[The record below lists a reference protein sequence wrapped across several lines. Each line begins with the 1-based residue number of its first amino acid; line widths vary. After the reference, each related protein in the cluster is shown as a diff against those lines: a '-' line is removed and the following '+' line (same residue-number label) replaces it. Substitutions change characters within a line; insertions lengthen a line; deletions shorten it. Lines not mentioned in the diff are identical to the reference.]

1 MRSRRAEII
10 DQIRPP
16 HRTPMPLDARRS
28 VSSRARRRRAANGRA
43 HARAAGGRAGTTSGP
58 IPAAPRALTRVGRAL
73 GPIRRRRRPER
84 SIVGTGPRA
93 EQADGVR
100 DHAVVHRSLHITV
113 APGGMDNI
121 VGISTQRGGSAKAP
135 GDALT
140 VHALNRGTDAVLR
153 RVAVARVIDP
163 ARQRAVTWR
172 RGSVVGATTS
182 CRGWGAFSGSSQEV
196 ALDYTLYLIPA

>member
-1 MRSRRAEII
+1 MRGLRADVRVRRVALSPLRRARSRALAGLSARSAAGLSGRSWARGRTMNKPTGFVIMLLCI
-10 DQIRPP
+10 AAFTSRLPP
-16 HRTPMPLDARRS
+16 CPLTRS
-28 VSSRARRRRAANGRA
+28 V
-43 HARAAGGRAGTTSGP
+43 TT
-58 IPAAPRALTRVGRAL
+58 
-73 GPIRRRRRPER
+73 
-84 SIVGTGPRA
+84 
-93 EQADGVR
+93 
-100 DHAVVHRSLHITV
+100 
-113 APGGMDNI
+113 GGMDNI

>member
-1 MRSRRAEII
+1 MRGLWADVRVRRVALSPLRRARSRALAGLSARSAAAGLSGRSWARGRAMNKPTGFVIMLLCI
-10 DQIRPP
+10 AAFTSRSLPRPL
-16 HRTPMPLDARRS
+16 TRS
-28 VSSRARRRRAANGRA
+28 VA
-43 HARAAGGRAGTTSGP
+43 
-58 IPAAPRALTRVGRAL
+58 I
-73 GPIRRRRRPER
+73 
-84 SIVGTGPRA
+84 
-93 EQADGVR
+93 
-100 DHAVVHRSLHITV
+100 
-113 APGGMDNI
+113 GGMDNI
-121 VGISTQRGGSAKAP
+121 VGISTQRGGSAKAS

-140 VHALNRGTDAVLR
+140 VHALNRGTEAVLR